1 MNQAKKNIKKILNEI
16 KKNKRQPL
24 NIGIR
29 IGQRNPKI
37 DYYCDNCQKLISHN
51 QYKKG
56 KGLCK
61 ACIQAIN

>member
-1 MNQAKKNIKKILNEI
+1 MSINKLINAV
-16 KKNKRQPL
+16 KKNKGQPL

-37 DYYCDNCQKLISHN
+37 DYYCDKCQRLISHY
-51 QYKKG
+51 QYQKG

-61 ACIQAIN
+61 PCILAIN

>member
-1 MNQAKKNIKKILNEI
+1 MNKAKKNIKKLMDAV
-16 KKNKRQPL
+16 KNNKGQFL

-37 DYYCDNCQKLISHN
+37 DYYCDECQRLISQN
-51 QYKKG
+51 QYRKG

-61 ACIQAIN
+61 TCILAIN